1 MTRKERERFMAS
13 AEENETEKKK
23 GSPLIKVVIL
33 VVILAVLGGGG
44 FFAYSKFFHKPAKT
58 AGHEAKPVEK
68 VMCDMDTFLV
78 NLADSGGRRYLKTTM
93 KLELTN
99 PLALPEIEK
108 RNPEIRDAI
117 LMILASKEFED
128 IASSEGKA
136 SLKQEIMMEMNRIL
150 KQGQVT
156 EVYYTDFIV
165 Q

>member
-1 MTRKERERFMAS
+1 MAS

-23 GSPLIKVVIL
+23 GSPLIKVAIL

-44 FFAYSKFFHKPAKT
+44 FFAYSKFFHKPAET
-58 AGHEAKPVEK
+58 ASHDTKAVEK
-68 VMCDMDTFLV
+68 VICDMDTFLV
-78 NLADSGGRRYLKTTM
+78 NLADAGGRRYLKTTM
-93 KLELTN
+93 KLELSN

-117 LMILASKEFED
+117 LMILAGKEYED
-128 IASSEGKA
+128 IASTGGKA